1 MSLISM
7 KFLIFVLVCVLGY
20 YIIPKKFQWMWLLVF
35 SYIYYASSRI
45 KITVFLLFSTLS
57 TYLIALFIER
67 IPKTEKTKRKIA
79 LITGLILNFGMLGA
93 LKYTNFL
100 IDNINNLI
108 SVNIQPISLLL
119 PLGISFYSFK
129 MIAYLVDIYQKKIS
143 EVRILDFAIY
153 ISFFPTFTAGPINKI
168 DSFIKQLNTKYVFD
182 YHNSKNGTVLCA
194 FGMFEKIVFADYLKN
209 IIDTILMNNKA
220 DGIYTIV
227 AVILYSFYI
236 YLDFDGYSNVAI
248 GVSRILGFNID
259 RNFKTPYL
267 ASSIMEFWDRW
278 HISLSNWLKEYIY
291 IPLGGSRKGDIRKYL
306 NILIVFIISGIWH
319 GSTINFV
326 IWGLGHGILNII
338 ENIIKKVTKDLNFP
352 VIVKWLG
359 KLVGIVINFTL
370 VTFLWIFFS
379 SGSFENAFNIIF
391 KCLLY
396 ESIDFNPN
404 VIHVTVRESYW
415 ILVIVSVTII
425 TDILRNKMDMI
436 EWLARRNFVIR
447 WTVYALLILIVIIF
461 GVYGPGYNAS
471 DFIYNA
477 F

>member
-1 MSLISM
+1 MNILSFEFIIFIS
-7 KFLIFVLVCVLGY
+7 I
-20 YIIPKKFQWMWLLVF
+20 
-35 SYIYYASSRI
+35 
-45 KITVFLLFSTLS
+45 VFLLTMI
-57 TYLIALFIER
+57 TNGII
-67 IPKTEKTKRKIA
+67 RKI
-79 LITGLILNFGMLGA
+79 LL
-93 LKYTNFL
+93 
-100 IDNINNLI
+100 LI
-108 SVNIQPISLLL
+108 SNIFFLLSFGNFIHLFWLVITSIFTYVMGILINKNHSKYQLALGIVPIVLSLFFFKYANNFVNVKNFII

-129 MIAYLVDIYQKKIS
+129 MISYLVDIYQKKIS

-182 YHNSKNGTVLCA
+182 YHNSKNGAVLCA

-436 EWLARRNFVIR
+436 EWLSRRNFVIR
-447 WTVYALLILIVIIF
+447 WTIYALLILIVIIF